1 MKVKFEIDGIIYD
14 GKRYSKGDVVEVC
27 KTMAEKYMHRKLATE
42 YVEEEYA
49 IIVSKEKEELLKKIN
64 SIISKLKSDGTID
77 AIQKKYI
84 K

>member
-42 YVEEEYA
+42 YVEEASEEKKKN
-49 IIVSKEKEELLKKIN
+49 VKSK
-64 SIISKLKSDGTID
+64 SKPAQESV
-77 AIQKKYI
+77 
-84 K
+84 